1 MSLTLLHTADWHIGR
16 MQKTLDALP
25 YDYLQA
31 QKTALE
37 RLLTVVEAHN
47 PDLILLAGDL
57 YDTPR
62 PRAEAEA
69 LVAEYLLKL
78 TQHGKRLLIAIAGNH
93 DTRTAFATYH
103 SWASPFGI
111 ILIGTV
117 QDTLLYHG
125 QTINSTYT
133 LSSPLPGVLKIHFS
147 HTDTSLYLYT
157 FPHLYTSQWPQ
168 AYELPTHDP
177 TEPPKKIDYSEAW
190 HQLPERFLQEEP
202 EAYHIF
208 LGHSFCVSNT
218 SATPEDTPDDEELS
232 LAQVGAEERHGTE
245 KFHPKLHYVALGHL
259 HRPHQ
264 VGNLPIYYPGSLL
277 WYGPHHPYADRKVII
292 ASWESPQ
299 APPRI
304 AFESLPLEELRPI
317 VQKTSQEADIEEL
330 LSRDWPE
337 RPLLWLTWKAPNHL
351 PTITLQALSQKYHLI
366 YRYIPP
372 ERSPDTYHFTSEE
385 NALLHLLSQQHDE
398 LLRDFL
404 SYKCWDP
411 EEIQS
416 AITYIFEKYANITGE
431 D

>member
-1 MSLTLLHTADWHIGR
+1 
-16 MQKTLDALP
+16 
-25 YDYLQA
+25 
-31 QKTALE
+31 
-37 RLLTVVEAHN
+37 V
-47 PDLILLAGDL
+47 
-57 YDTPR
+57 
-62 PRAEAEA
+62 
-69 LVAEYLLKL
+69 
-78 TQHGKRLLIAIAGNH
+78 
-93 DTRTAFATYH
+93 
-103 SWASPFGI
+103 
-111 ILIGTV
+111 
-117 QDTLLYHG
+117 
-125 QTINSTYT
+125 
-133 LSSPLPGVLKIHFS
+133 
-147 HTDTSLYLYT
+147 
-157 FPHLYTSQWPQ
+157 
-168 AYELPTHDP
+168 
-177 TEPPKKIDYSEAW
+177 
-190 HQLPERFLQEEP
+190 
-202 EAYHIF
+202 
-208 LGHSFCVSNT
+208 GHSFCVSNT
-218 SATPEDTPDDEELS
+218 SAIPEDTPDDEELS

-317 VQKTSQEADIEEL
+317 VQKASQEADIEEL

-337 RPLLWLTWKAPNHL
+337 RPLLWLTWKAPTHL
-351 PTITLQALSQKYHLI
+351 SAATLQALSQKYHLI

-372 ERSPDTYHFTSEE
+372 ERSPDPYHFTSEE
-385 NALLHLLSQQHDE
+385 DALLHLLSQQHDE

-404 SYKCWDP
+404 SYKRWDS

>member
-1 MSLTLLHTADWHIGR
+1 MIR
-16 MQKTLDALP
+16 
-25 YDYLQA
+25 
-31 QKTALE
+31 
-37 RLLTVVEAHN
+37 
-47 PDLILLAGDL
+47 
-57 YDTPR
+57 R

-69 LVAEYLLKL
+69 LVAEYLPKL

-103 SWASPFGI
+103 PWARPLGI

-133 LSSPLPGVLKIHFS
+133 LSSPCPASFES
-147 HTDTSLYLYT
+147 ASPAQTPPSTSLYL
-157 FPHLYTSQWPQ
+157 PPPLHLPVAPSLRIIP
-168 AYELPTHDP
+168 AHDP

-190 HQLPERFLQEEP
+190 QHIPERFLREDP

-208 LGHSFCVSNT
+208 VGHSFCVSNR
-218 SATPEDTPDDEELS
+218 SAALEDTPDDEELS
-232 LAQVGAEERHGTE
+232 LAQAGAEERHGTE
-245 KFHPKLHYVALGHL
+245 KFHPELHYIALGHL

-277 WYGPHHPYADRKVII
+277 WYGPHHSYADRKVII

-317 VQKTSQEADIEEL
+317 VQKASQEADIDQL

-337 RPLLWLTWKAPNHL
+337 RPLLWLTWNAPTHL
-351 PTITLQALSQKYHLI
+351 STATLQALIQKYHLI

-372 ERSPDTYHFTSEE
+372 ERSPAPHHFASEDD
-385 NALLHLLSQQHDE
+385 ALRHLLSQQHDE

-404 SYKCWDP
+404 SYKRWNP

-416 AITYIFEKYANITGE
+416 AITYIFDKYADTTRE

>member
-37 RLLTVVEAHN
+37 RLLTVVEEHN

-62 PRAEAEA
+62 PRAEAES

-103 SWASPFGI
+103 SWASPNGI

-117 QDTLLYHG
+117 QDTLLYRG
-125 QTINSTYT
+125 KTINSTYT

-147 HTDTSLYLYT
+147 HTNTSLYLYT

-190 HQLPERFLQEEP
+190 QQLPERFLQEEP

-208 LGHSFCVSNT
+208 VGHSFCVSNT
-218 SATPEDTPDDEELS
+218 SATPEDIPDDEELS
-232 LAQVGAEERHGTE
+232 LAQVGAEERHGPE

-259 HRPHQ
+259 HRSHQ

-304 AFESLPLEELRPI
+304 AFESLPLKELRPI
-317 VQKTSQEADIEEL
+317 VQKASQEADIEEL

-351 PTITLQALSQKYHLI
+351 PTTTLQALSQKYHLI

-372 ERSPDTYHFTSEE
+372 ERSPDSYHFTSEE
-385 NALLHLLSQQHDE
+385 EALRHLLSQQHDE

-404 SYKCWDP
+404 SYKRWDP

-416 AITYIFEKYANITGE
+416 AITYIFEKYANTTGE

>member
-16 MQKTLDALP
+16 MQKTIEALP

-62 PRAEAEA
+62 PRAEAES

-103 SWASPFGI
+103 SWAIPNGI

-117 QDTLLYHG
+117 QDTLLYRG
-125 QTINSTYT
+125 KTINSTYT

-147 HTDTSLYLYT
+147 HTNTSLYLYT

-208 LGHSFCVSNT
+208 VGHSFCVSNT
-218 SATPEDTPDDEELS
+218 SAIPEDIPDDEELS
-232 LAQVGAEERHGTE
+232 LAQVGAEERHGPE

-304 AFESLPLEELRPI
+304 AFESLPLKELRPI
-317 VQKTSQEADIEEL
+317 VQKASQEADIEEL
-330 LSRDWPE
+330 LSRNWPE

-351 PTITLQALSQKYHLI
+351 PTTTLQALSQKYHLI

-372 ERSPDTYHFTSEE
+372 ERSPGSYHFTSEE
-385 NALLHLLSQQHDE
+385 DALVHLLSQQHDE

-404 SYKCWDP
+404 SYKRWDP

>member
-37 RLLTVVEAHN
+37 RLLTVVEEHN

-78 TQHGKRLLIAIAGNH
+78 TQYGKRLLIAIAGNH

-103 SWASPFGI
+103 SWASSHGI

-125 QTINSTYT
+125 QTIKSTYT

-147 HTDTSLYLYT
+147 HTNTSLYLYT

-190 HQLPERFLQEEP
+190 QQLPERFLQEEP

-208 LGHSFCVSNT
+208 VGHSFCVSNT

-292 ASWESPQ
+292 ASWKSPQ

-317 VQKTSQEADIEEL
+317 VQKASQEADIDDL

-337 RPLLWLTWKAPNHL
+337 RPLLWLTWKAPTHL
-351 PTITLQALSQKYHLI
+351 SAATLQALSQKYHLI

-372 ERSPDTYHFTSEE
+372 ERAPDSYHFTSEE
-385 NALLHLLSQQHDE
+385 DALLHLLNQQHDE

-404 SYKCWDP
+404 SYKRWDP

-416 AITYIFEKYANITGE
+416 AITYIFEKYANTTGE